1 MSFQLSAQQRRITG
15 TVIDGNDNTAL
26 IGANISE
33 KGTSNGTITDF
44 NGRFAL
50 NLTTDNSILVVSMI
64 GFKTIEVIVG
74 NQSTINIAL
83 EEDTEMLEEVVVVG
97 YGTMKK
103 VTYPAHLYPLEKKR
117 LKVQSLQILIK
128 HYKDMPQVSH
138 P

>member
-1 MSFQLSAQQRRITG
+1 MKNILTLCLALLMSFQLSAQQRRITG

-26 IGANISE
+26 IGVNISE

-50 NLTTDNSILVVSMI
+50 NLTTDNSIMVVSMI

-97 YGTMKK
+97 Y
-103 VTYPAHLYPLEKKR
+103 
-117 LKVQSLQILIK
+117 
-128 HYKDMPQVSH
+128 
-138 P
+138 